1 MGVVSG
7 IYLYAGDFRIANHV
21 GYSFHASLGI
31 FHGFTAS
38 PESGTPSPLL
48 FSAIVTAAAKR
59 YDVALIAPISAWED
73 LFQKALLRLMY
84 EIRPKT
90 WDDVVGLGIARTWF
104 WKADEITSG
113 MIYGAYLET
122 LSPTLADGGRS
133 RRIWDFLEVSPFVL
147 RQPYSGR

>member
-1 MGVVSG
+1 
-7 IYLYAGDFRIANHV
+7 
-21 GYSFHASLGI
+21 
-31 FHGFTAS
+31 
-38 PESGTPSPLL
+38 
-48 FSAIVTAAAKR
+48 
-59 YDVALIAPISAWED
+59 
-73 LFQKALLRLMY
+73 LMY

-147 RQPYSGR
+147 RQTYSAR